1 MVVLGQVF
9 SHRQVA
15 RRGVGRTSA
24 RPPEHFAPHFGG
36 VLRQGTQLYDGHG
49 SKSIEASLAEVLIT
63 LALERPVRIPV
74 MSRPR
79 LPLEFLPVWASFHN
93 GILNN
98 VEVKSVP
105 DKGSGLVAK
114 EDAAAIGEAPLISI
128 PHSLVL
134 NAEAVEEYAKEDRS
148 FKQLLDACGHKVSR
162 TVLFNSCLADR
173 GVEPAS

>member
-1 MVVLGQVF
+1 
-9 SHRQVA
+9 
-15 RRGVGRTSA
+15 
-24 RPPEHFAPHFGG
+24 
-36 VLRQGTQLYDGHG
+36 
-49 SKSIEASLAEVLIT
+49 
-63 LALERPVRIPV
+63 

-79 LPLEFLPVWASFHN
+79 LPLESLPVWTSFNN
-93 GILNN
+93 GILSN

-105 DKGSGLVAK
+105 DKGSGLIAK
-114 EDAAAIGEAPLISI
+114 KDSAAIGDAPLISI

-162 TVLFNSCLADR
+162 TLLINSCLADQ